1 MNLVSVS
8 VSAKDWLSE
17 GLSSTRL
24 SESQGKT
31 QNPWRRSDQP
41 EAECYSEQPITI
53 PDKQL

>member
-17 GLSSTRL
+17 GLLSTKL